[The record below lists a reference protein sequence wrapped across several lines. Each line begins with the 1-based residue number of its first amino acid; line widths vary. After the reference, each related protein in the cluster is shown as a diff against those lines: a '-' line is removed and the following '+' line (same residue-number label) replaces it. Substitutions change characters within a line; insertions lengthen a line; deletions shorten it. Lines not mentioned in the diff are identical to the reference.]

1 MAYIGNI
8 PAESFASFEK
18 QVFTIVNSQTAYTL
32 SHSVTNENDIR
43 LVVNSVVQ
51 EPGSGKAYTAS
62 GTTLTLSAALT
73 NGTDTMYC
81 VFLGR
86 ALQTVNP
93 PNASV
98 GTAQLGSSLDFSS
111 KTITLASN
119 MKNTPAFEATIT
131 TEQNPSASTETKI
144 NFDNEVFDTDSAYD
158 TTNKRFTVP
167 SGQAGKYH
175 FYCDACMGSNTN
187 SDLNTCQTFIYKNGS
202 KTTTRTLFN
211 SNNDGNGRYMQLSL
225 STTIDLAVGDYIEI
239 FGNVDLDSGTVE
251 VRTSESRF
259 GGYKIIE

>member
-1 MAYIGNI
+1 MTSILKVDTIQDADGNNI
-8 PAESFASFEK
+8 INESGN
-18 QVFTIVNSQTAYTL
+18 TITV
-32 SHSVTNENDIR
+32 
-43 LVVNSVVQ
+43 
-51 EPGSGKAYTAS
+51 GAS
-62 GTTLTLSAALT
+62 GDTTNIIGTLNKDGVAVA
-73 NGTDTMYC
+73 
-81 VFLGR
+81 
-86 ALQTVNP
+86 
-93 PNASV
+93 
-98 GTAQLGSSLDFSS
+98 
-111 KTITLASN
+111 
-119 MKNTPAFEATIT
+119 NTPAFEATIT
-131 TEQNPSASTETKI
+131 TEQNPSASTDTKI

-259 GGYKIIE
+259 GGFKIIE